1 MNTQKKD
8 LSSLETKIGLYWL
21 HRIGIVSLVFGIV
34 FLITYSIQLC
44 GNPFLEKCLKLG
56 SGIGVSIALL
66 FLGRKLSCNEEQ
78 NWFGHGLTAGGWSIA
93 YFTTYAAHFISDLQ
107 VISSIAIET
116 ALLALVAAGSLMSA
130 LRARSEL
137 MAIYSLALAGVT
149 ILLNGPGLFGDISF
163 LIIAIAASILGN
175 VQSWRKL
182 FACAMAA
189 CYAGHFFCS
198 FGSVANGITAPVATG
213 FLFLMWMIFSIG
225 IGCSRTLPW
234 QAKNT
239 LSVLACVNAIILAT
253 GFSVPYTAAV
263 SNLQQILLVVAGIL
277 SLGFAHWQTV
287 RKDEQLQSVHSLLGL
302 YFINIAKCM
311 HFSGLNL
318 LTVDILQ
325 IALLAVVGLKFRIKT
340 FQWVAVLLAG
350 LFLPFWYALAAGIA
364 GATGSGVAAATVFG
378 FTSFEFVPS
387 GFFAA
392 AAFLAL
398 AYIYS
403 VGVRKKFAS
412 YLTAEERE
420 SESFETHYYHLAAC
434 LMFSLVFAQIADAN
448 WQAFA
453 YTLLGVGNLILG
465 IRKTSLTFTGIG
477 IVSLLVSMGLLA
489 STFTDIQSLPVA
501 LICIA
506 LFFNFGLGKH
516 TFKEKMTELTE
527 PGHWLSA
534 YLGTILLTLL
544 ILYRAP
550 ADFVSLGLGVEGIV
564 FVIAGFLLKEKFFR
578 YSGLSM
584 LALLSGKLL
593 FVDLAH
599 FDTFQRIVSF
609 IAAGIVFLTSS
620 YAYGKFTRFDARND
634 DGCAELDGEGESVAV

>member
-1 MNTQKKD
+1 MNTQNKD

-66 FLGRKLSCNEEQ
+66 FLGRKLSRTEDAK
-78 NWFGHGLTAGGWSIA
+78 WFGHGLTAGGWSIA

-107 VISSIAIET
+107 VVSSISIET
-116 ALLALVAAGSLMSA
+116 ALLSLVAAGSLLSA

-137 MAIYSLALAGVT
+137 MAIYSLTLAAVT
-149 ILLNGPGLFGDISF
+149 ILLNGPGLIGDVSF
-163 LIIAIAASILGN
+163 LVIAIAASILGN

-182 FACAMAA
+182 FACALAA

-198 FGSVANGITAPVATG
+198 FGSVWNGVVMPLSNG
-213 FLFLMWMIFSIG
+213 FLLLMWMIFSIG
-225 IGCSRTLPW
+225 IGCSRTMPS

-239 LSVLACVNAIILAT
+239 MSVLACVNALVLAT
-253 GFSVPYTAAV
+253 GFQVSSSEAV
-263 SNLQQILLVVAGIL
+263 ANLQQILFVAAGIL

-287 RKDEQLQSVHSLLGL
+287 RKEEQLQIVHSLLGL
-302 YFINIAKCM
+302 FFINIAKCM

-318 LTVDILQ
+318 LTMDILQ
-325 IALLAVVGLKFRIKT
+325 ITLLAVVGLKFRIKT
-340 FQWVAVLLAG
+340 FQWVAVLLSG
-350 LFLPFWYALAAGIA
+350 LFLPFWCAFAAGSSA
-364 GATGSGVAAATVFG
+364 ATAATVFG
-378 FTSFEFVPS
+378 FTSFEFIPG

-392 AAFLAL
+392 ASFLAL
-398 AYIYS
+398 AYIHS
-403 VGVRKKFAS
+403 VGVRTRFAS
-412 YLTAEERE
+412 YLKAEERE
-420 SESFETHYYHLAAC
+420 SESFETHYYHVVAC
-434 LMFSLVFAQIADAN
+434 LMFSLVFAHIADAN

-453 YTLLGVGNLILG
+453 FTLLGVGNLIPG
-465 IRKTSLTFTGIG
+465 VRKTSLTFISSG

-506 LFFNFGLGKH
+506 LFFNFGLGTH
-516 TFKEKMTELTE
+516 TFKGKMTELTE
-527 PGHWLSA
+527 PGHWLCA

-544 ILYRAP
+544 ILYKAP
-550 ADFVSLGLGVEGIV
+550 ADYVSLGLGVEGIV

-578 YSGLSM
+578 YSGLAM
-584 LALLSGKLL
+584 LALLTGKLL

-620 YAYGKFTRFDARND
+620 YAYGKFTQFDCRND
-634 DGCAELDGEGESVAV
+634 DESAEPDGEGEGVAV